1 MSCHCCGLPPGT
13 DGSKGRNIT
22 IVQEKEYGQKRASK
36 AAVWVCSSECAYQA
50 LGLAKYGASHRWPI
64 SLAKFR
70 SVTKLDAPTRG

>member
-1 MSCHCCGLPPGT
+1 MSCFNCGLPEGT
-13 DGSKGRNIT
+13 DGNKGRNVT